1 MARIVD
7 SCRFIYYNFHYVMKK
22 GTFERFKGEGL
33 IKTTDTPREDLETNR
48 KVQLN
53 RRGNE
58 LFNSG
63 DIEQARRLFQTTG
76 YSDGLIRIGEW
87 YQAQNMPVDALKMYR
102 LAHDDERSGVLIEKM
117 ALVVQ
122 NLLHEEDRDERSTQ
136 S

>member
-1 MARIVD
+1 MG
-7 SCRFIYYNFHYVMKK
+7 KK
-22 GTFERFKGEGL
+22 AFERFTGEGL
-33 IKTTDTPREDLETNR
+33 IKTTDIPQENLETNR

-76 YSDGLIRIGEW
+76 YSDGLIRVGDW
-87 YQAQNMPVDALKMYR
+87 YRTQNRPVDALKMYR
-102 LAHDDERSGVLIEKM
+102 LAHDDERSGALVEKM

-122 NLLHEEDRDERSTQ
+122 NLLHEEDQYDRSPK

>member
-1 MARIVD
+1 MEKNA
-7 SCRFIYYNFHYVMKK
+7 F
-22 GTFERFKGEGL
+22 GRFKGEGL
-33 IKTTDTPREDLETNR
+33 IKTTDAPIEDLDTNR

-63 DIEQARRLFQTTG
+63 DIEHARRLFQTTG
-76 YSDGLIRIGEW
+76 YSDGLIRVGDW
-87 YQAQNMPVDALKMYR
+87 YRSNNKPVEALKMYR
-102 LAHDDERSGVLIEKM
+102 LAHDDERSGALVEKM

-122 NLLHEEDRDERSTQ
+122 NLLHEEDKDERSIQ